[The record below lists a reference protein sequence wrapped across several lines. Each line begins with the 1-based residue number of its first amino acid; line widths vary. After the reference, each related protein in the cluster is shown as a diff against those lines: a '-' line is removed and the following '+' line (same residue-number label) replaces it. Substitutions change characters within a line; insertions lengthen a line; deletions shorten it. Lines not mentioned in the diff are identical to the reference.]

1 MHEPPNQP
9 TAPNNPFPTLR
20 SLVKA
25 QQARQGP
32 CAPPPGVL
40 PSVLGSAVSTC
51 SPAKSPALQG
61 NADRGF
67 LAIAAPLGPK
77 QLGPGWTSP

>member
-1 MHEPPNQP
+1 M
-9 TAPNNPFPTLR
+9 
-20 SLVKA
+20 
-25 QQARQGP
+25 
-32 CAPPPGVL
+32 
-40 PSVLGSAVSTC
+40 LGSAVSTC